1 MSPRSQDQ
9 IGKIRQQSITKILDA
24 AFRLMS
30 QNGYES
36 TSISQIA
43 KEAGI
48 SKGLMYN
55 YFSSKEDLLK
65 QLINNTMEEGDR
77 LMTEII
83 SEDPAETLANI
94 FKWFFGELR
103 NNIEPWRFLTELMF
117 KVEKFG
123 FIKELAQ
130 NKMNEYVTFI
140 GSLLKE
146 LGFENTK
153 EEAQL
158 IASLFDGIGFQYLV
172 LGKEYPLDEME
183 KYLIDKYCTNE

>member
-1 MSPRSQDQ
+1 MSPRSQEQ
-9 IGKIRQQSITKILDA
+9 IEIIRTQSSTKILDA

-36 TSISQIA
+36 TSIAQIA

-55 YFSSKEDLLK
+55 YFSSKEELVK
-65 QLINNTMEEGDR
+65 KLIENTIGEGDK

-94 FKWFFGELR
+94 FKWFFNESRTNL
-103 NNIEPWRFLTELMF
+103 EQWRFISELMF
-117 KVEKFG
+117 KVDKFP
-123 FIKELAQ
+123 FIKEFSR
-130 NKMNEYVTFI
+130 NKMTEYVTFI
-140 GSLLKE
+140 ASLLRE
-146 LGFENTK
+146 LGFENPR

-158 IASLFDGIGFQYLV
+158 IAGLFDGIGFQYLV
-172 LGKEYPLDEME
+172 IGEDYPLDEME
-183 KYLIDKYCTNE
+183 KYLIDKYCKHE